1 MERPRPEPAFTSPG
15 WWRKQ
20 SLGPCLTGNP
30 FLKAHGLSKVPGSP
44 GVDPSKAIGWTLTGT
59 MNSPNTNLAWH
70 YASGGAKEAL
80 PRQDASASLSDF
92 VAAAARS
99 NGRYSEVL
107 RPELAERLPLSASEP
122 FARPAL
128 PSLQH
133 QQSNVSTA
141 DANLL
146 LGLGSP
152 YTSIHTTPAGNPL
165 TFPQNASVLVGGNE
179 LLAQQPFDM
188 PYGLYPSNG
197 HMQNFGDMMIE
208 SQDVDMS
215 MLGLDMNMP
224 WFDAFPTPDMVS
236 SFFDAGG
243 DAHGGAASHQRA
255 PS

>member
-1 MERPRPEPAFTSPG
+1 MLDRTDFRT
-15 WWRKQ
+15 
-20 SLGPCLTGNP
+20 
-30 FLKAHGLSKVPGSP
+30 
-44 GVDPSKAIGWTLTGT
+44 AIGWTLTGT

-80 PRQDASASLSDF
+80 PRQDVSAPIASFD
-92 VAAAARS
+92 AAAMRS
-99 NGRYSEVL
+99 NGQYSEVL
-107 RPELAERLPLSASEP
+107 QPELAERLPLSASEH

-152 YTSIHTTPAGNPL
+152 YTSNHATPAGTSL
-165 TFPQNASVLVGGNE
+165 AFGQNASVPVGGPG
-179 LLAQQPFDM
+179 LLAHQPFDM
-188 PYGLYPSNG
+188 SYGLYPSNG